1 MIDDNFLRLYFEQMV
16 EAVGTIHEQKIVHSD
31 LKPANFLF
39 VEGALKLIDFGIAKQ
54 DTSKSDTT
62 NIVRDHQVGTVN
74 YMSPEAILN
83 GQPSALGGPLK
94 VGRASDI
101 WSLGCILYQMVYGQT
116 PFARITGMIP
126 KLHAITDPKHTI
138 PMPPVA
144 NPHLTSLISACLER
158 HPHRRITIAEILS
171 HQFLRPA
178 AAAQTVQA
186 AAAKFRQQLRR
197 YVYVT
202 PTSYLEL
209 IKLYLDMLGRQRET
223 VSGNEQRY
231 RGGLQ
236 KLAETEDMVAELQE
250 TLTKMGP
257 DLKKA
262 AKETEELLVKVDK
275 DQKAADKQQAIVE
288 KDVEEANKVAKSVGI
303 MAEDCQRDLDAALPA
318 YYDAIKALDS
328 LDKKSIQELKS
339 FPKPPPMVAYTL
351 EAVCIL
357 FGVKPNWDESKKL
370 MGDSMFMKN
379 LETYDKDNISPKVIK
394 QLKKFVDNPDFM
406 PSEVKKVS
414 SAAMCLC
421 MWARAMY
428 MYDTVAKT
436 IAPKKAS
443 LVTAQGELKEVQD
456 KLAVKQEQLRAVL
469 AKVAELKATL
479 AAAVARKEEL
489 SAQEER
495 CKVQLV
501 RADQLLGGLGGEKV
515 RWAASAEQLGKDMIN
530 LVGNM
535 LLASGFIAYLGPFIS
550 EFRKDMASA
559 WVQLCKGKKIPVD
572 EDFSLERTLANPVVV
587 REWQIMGLPAD
598 EFSTENGM
606 LTTLGRRWPLMIDPQ
621 GQANRW
627 IRNMFAQA
635 NLQIIKLTEKDFLR
649 TLENAIRY
657 GAPVLLE
664 NVEEE
669 LDPSLEPVLLKQVFK
684 KGGQYLIR
692 LGSSD
697 VPYNDEFR
705 FFITTKLANPHYLP
719 EVCIKVTIINF
730 TVTMSGLE
738 DQLLVDVIK
747 NERADL
753 EEKKDQLVI
762 SIAADQ
768 KALKELEDRILYML
782 ANASGNILDDEELI
796 HALGQSKVTSKAI
809 NSRLVEAEATTREI
823 NETREGY
830 RVVATRG
837 SIIYFVIA
845 SLALVDPMYQFSL
858 EAYKALFT
866 QRLQRAE
873 PNEIV
878 TMRLE
883 ILIED
888 VTRSMYVMVCRGLF
902 EKDKMLYA
910 FMMCA
915 NILRHAGVISA
926 AEWKTFMVG
935 PGTADP
941 KANPAPSS
949 VKWMNANL
957 WSDLVMMEST
967 IKEVYGGLP
976 KHVASQHVHQR
987 GLPDRKSVV

>member
-1 MIDDNFLRLYFEQMV
+1 
-16 EAVGTIHEQKIVHSD
+16 
-31 LKPANFLF
+31 
-39 VEGALKLIDFGIAKQ
+39 
-54 DTSKSDTT
+54 
-62 NIVRDHQVGTVN
+62 
-74 YMSPEAILN
+74 
-83 GQPSALGGPLK
+83 
-94 VGRASDI
+94 
-101 WSLGCILYQMVYGQT
+101 
-116 PFARITGMIP
+116 
-126 KLHAITDPKHTI
+126 
-138 PMPPVA
+138 
-144 NPHLTSLISACLER
+144 
-158 HPHRRITIAEILS
+158 
-171 HQFLRPA
+171 
-178 AAAQTVQA
+178 
-186 AAAKFRQQLRR
+186 
-197 YVYVT
+197 
-202 PTSYLEL
+202 
-209 IKLYLDMLGRQRET
+209 
-223 VSGNEQRY
+223 
-231 RGGLQ
+231 
-236 KLAETEDMVAELQE
+236 
-250 TLTKMGP
+250 
-257 DLKKA
+257 
-262 AKETEELLVKVDK
+262 
-275 DQKAADKQQAIVE
+275 
-288 KDVEEANKVAKSVGI
+288 
-303 MAEDCQRDLDAALPA
+303 
-318 YYDAIKALDS
+318 
-328 LDKKSIQELKS
+328 
-339 FPKPPPMVAYTL
+339 
-351 EAVCIL
+351 
-357 FGVKPNWDESKKL
+357 
-370 MGDSMFMKN
+370 
-379 LETYDKDNISPKVIK
+379 
-394 QLKKFVDNPDFM
+394 
-406 PSEVKKVS
+406 
-414 SAAMCLC
+414 
-421 MWARAMY
+421 
-428 MYDTVAKT
+428 
-436 IAPKKAS
+436 
-443 LVTAQGELKEVQD
+443 
-456 KLAVKQEQLRAVL
+456 
-469 AKVAELKATL
+469 
-479 AAAVARKEEL
+479 
-489 SAQEER
+489 
-495 CKVQLV
+495 
-501 RADQLLGGLGGEKV
+501 
-515 RWAASAEQLGKDMIN
+515 
-530 LVGNM
+530 
-535 LLASGFIAYLGPFIS
+535 
-550 EFRKDMASA
+550 MASA

-866 QRLQRAE
+866 QRLQVR
-873 PNEIV
+873 
-878 TMRLE
+878 
-883 ILIED
+883 
-888 VTRSMYVMVCRGLF
+888 RSCARGFGARRWSRPRVHHPATTIDRRVATTVPCVCV
-902 EKDKMLYA
+902 
-910 FMMCA
+910 C
-915 NILRHAGVISA
+915 
-926 AEWKTFMVG
+926 
-935 PGTADP
+935 TARFSCRS
-941 KANPAPSS
+941 APSR
-949 VKWMNANL
+949 
-957 WSDLVMMEST
+957 T
-967 IKEVYGGLP
+967 
-976 KHVASQHVHQR
+976 
-987 GLPDRKSVV
+987 KS

>member
-1 MIDDNFLRLYFEQMV
+1 VAEPRRRNPNCAPLSLVSAASAPASAQLVRENL
-16 EAVGTIHEQKIVHSD
+16 HIV
-31 LKPANFLF
+31 LA
-39 VEGALKLIDFGIAKQ
+39 
-54 DTSKSDTT
+54 
-62 NIVRDHQVGTVN
+62 
-74 YMSPEAILN
+74 MSPIGAAFRN
-83 GQPSALGGPLK
+83 RCRMFP
-94 VGRASDI
+94 
-101 WSLGCILYQMVYGQT
+101 
-116 PFARITGMIP
+116 
-126 KLHAITDPKHTI
+126 
-138 PMPPVA
+138 
-144 NPHLTSLISACLER
+144 SLINYCTIDWFNAWPEEALYSVAQRFLADKAADLGFAAHVSACCEMAMLLHSNVEK
-158 HPHRRITIAEILS
+158 EG
-171 HQFLRPA
+171 LRYA
-178 AAAQTVQA
+178 RECGRKT
-186 AAAKFRQQLRR
+186 
-197 YVYVT
+197 YTT

-469 AKVAELKATL
+469 AKVCTHVPHVGRHTLEHRSSETTDRVSPRHGSPRAPPPRSRRPTTSRATHTGRVLSAARAVCAVRLLLRCRSPRLASPRPPRRQVAELKATL

-550 EFRKDMASA
+550 EVRNDASH
-559 WVQLCKGKKIPVD
+559 Q
-572 EDFSLERTLANPVVV
+572 
-587 REWQIMGLPAD
+587 
-598 EFSTENGM
+598 
-606 LTTLGRRWPLMIDPQ
+606 
-621 GQANRW
+621 
-627 IRNMFAQA
+627 
-635 NLQIIKLTEKDFLR
+635 
-649 TLENAIRY
+649 
-657 GAPVLLE
+657 
-664 NVEEE
+664 
-669 LDPSLEPVLLKQVFK
+669 
-684 KGGQYLIR
+684 
-692 LGSSD
+692 
-697 VPYNDEFR
+697 
-705 FFITTKLANPHYLP
+705 
-719 EVCIKVTIINF
+719 
-730 TVTMSGLE
+730 
-738 DQLLVDVIK
+738 
-747 NERADL
+747 
-753 EEKKDQLVI
+753 
-762 SIAADQ
+762 
-768 KALKELEDRILYML
+768 DRV
-782 ANASGNILDDEELI
+782 S
-796 HALGQSKVTSKAI
+796 
-809 NSRLVEAEATTREI
+809 
-823 NETREGY
+823 
-830 RVVATRG
+830 
-837 SIIYFVIA
+837 
-845 SLALVDPMYQFSL
+845 
-858 EAYKALFT
+858 
-866 QRLQRAE
+866 
-873 PNEIV
+873 
-878 TMRLE
+878 
-883 ILIED
+883 
-888 VTRSMYVMVCRGLF
+888 
-902 EKDKMLYA
+902 
-910 FMMCA
+910 
-915 NILRHAGVISA
+915 
-926 AEWKTFMVG
+926 
-935 PGTADP
+935 
-941 KANPAPSS
+941 
-949 VKWMNANL
+949 
-957 WSDLVMMEST
+957 
-967 IKEVYGGLP
+967 
-976 KHVASQHVHQR
+976 
-987 GLPDRKSVV
+987 